1 VDGAGLNLTSRRTVK
16 TMPSQP
22 LFWIAG
28 FFSVPY
34 FFCKIELFII
44 KFLRS
49 KRARNLRFSAQL
61 KAHAI
66 QRTSKPYGHARTVT
80 RNGKH
85 HRASSPRRRV
95 RTSSAARNPI
105 SPRNISPP
113 PRLALS
119 PYRHS
124 PRQLPTLIHR
134 HPCRARRLAAP
145 RPNPDAAV
153 RGLES
158 LAPRP

>member
-113 PRLALS
+113 PPFGLISLS
-119 PYRHS
+119 PFATPTANAHPSS
-124 PRQLPTLIHR
+124 PL
-134 HPCRARRLAAP
+134 P
-145 RPNPDAAV
+145 RPPPCCSTSQPR
-153 RGLES
+153 RG
-158 LAPRP
+158 R